1 MVLRYTPAAPGF
13 ELIRVISAHERHFP
27 RDVRR
32 VTTMSFKL
40 RFLVVI
46 IAALATMAP
55 VCVLSGG
62 DTGTRSDSID
72 LAPGAVVEIIGE
84 SAEIRVRRAPFNK
97 LKLEATLFN
106 EEFVD
111 FYTQSVTNDPVTR
124 FVISATTSSGG
135 TTSASSLIE
144 ISIPEGVQ
152 LTVRTTNRPIVIEGI
167 TVSSAT
173 LATTDGKISV
183 TRSSGD
189 FDLHTTNSEVVVQ
202 QVDGVVDVST
212 TNAHVW
218 FDGVVSN
225 GKNSISTTNGD
236 IAVRL
241 RNGSNVNISG
251 NTRNG
256 DVSING
262 GDEGVTKHGD
272 VVTLEY
278 RIGDG
283 SAGLSI

>member
-1 MVLRYTPAAPGF
+1 
-13 ELIRVISAHERHFP
+13 
-27 RDVRR
+27 
-32 VTTMSFKL
+32 MSLKL
-40 RFLVVI
+40 RFLIVI

-72 LAPGAVVEIIGE
+72 LAPGAVVEVTGE
-84 SAEIRVRRAPFNK
+84 NAEIRVRRAPFNN
-97 LKLEATLFN
+97 LKLEATLYN
-106 EEFVD
+106 EEYVD
-111 FYTQSVTNDPVTR
+111 FYTQSITNDPVTR
-124 FVISATTSSGG
+124 FVISATTSTGG

-152 LTVRTTNRPIVIEGI
+152 LNVRTTNRPIVIEGI
-167 TVSSAT
+167 TVSSAFLVT
-173 LATTDGKISV
+173 IDGKISV

-189 FDLHTTNSEVVVQ
+189 FDLHTTNSQVVVQ

-241 RNGSNVNISG
+241 RNGSNVDVSG
-251 NTRNG
+251 STHNG
-256 DVSING
+256 DVSVNG
-262 GDEGVTKHGD
+262 RDEGVTKNGD

-283 SAGLSI
+283 SADLNISNGPGAIHINPDTIAVFDGDS